1 MLTSTSVQAI
11 NITLQALVNLQQS
24 VAALL
29 GNLAA
34 YSPTYAAT
42 ITQTIEAIKAQ
53 VTTLPFTATQI
64 NEIINV
70 LNQAEVINNQASAV
84 GFITIDQV
92 NTILNLL
99 QLASQKVSA
108 FSFSILTFR
117 VQRGFGRGV
126 CQRFSCTSSCSCNN
140 SCSNIFNNICCC

>member
-1 MLTSTSVQAI
+1 MLSSTSSQSI

-24 VAALL
+24 VAALF

-34 YSPTYAAT
+34 YTPTYAAT

-53 VTTLPFTATQI
+53 VVTLPFTTTQI

-84 GFITIDQV
+84 GFITTEQL

-108 FSFSILTFR
+108 FSFSILTFKP
-117 VQRGFGRGV
+117 QRGCGRGV
-126 CQRFSCTSSCSCNN
+126 CCQRFTCTSSCCGSCGSSFNN
-140 SCSNIFNNICCC
+140 SCCC